1 MSVSV
6 SEAHR
11 NGRDGEE
18 VNQANELHENT
29 PWGDELQQLCHRL
42 TVLEQ
47 QQHSRGGDI
56 RMMDEVVGLLQ
67 CDGKNISLDDTEG
80 FGTTHTDVDMT
91 HTNSTS
97 TIGKNDSPNA
107 NAAVDVFE
115 LPEST
120 YSLVI
125 ASDICSIPFNSA
137 LLALGLALVCLVLT
151 LLNELENKEPGN
163 PWGVPAGLAPEVRF
177 AQYLGIIIG
186 KWEMYAITTR
196 MMLVWTRF
204 H

>member
-1 MSVSV
+1 MTTVSI

-11 NGRDGEE
+11 SGRDEE
-18 VNQANELHENT
+18 EANQANEPHEEST
-29 PWGDELQQLCHRL
+29 WGDELQELRHRL
-42 TVLEQ
+42 EMLEQ
-47 QQHSRGGDI
+47 QQQQSRGGDI
-56 RMMDEVVGLLQ
+56 SIMEEVVGLLQ
-67 CDGKNISLDDTEG
+67 CNDKHTSLDDTEG

-97 TIGKNDSPNA
+97 TIEKNDSPN
-107 NAAVDVFE
+107 AVDVFE

-120 YSLVI
+120 YSLII
-125 ASDICSIPFNSA
+125 AADICSIPFNSA
-137 LLALGLALVCLVLT
+137 LLALGLALTCLVLT

-186 KWEMYAITTR
+186 EWEMYAITTR
-196 MMLVWTRF
+196 MMLV
-204 H
+204 